1 MTKGKLLAID
11 TPSNIKNRFGVG
23 YKLIIE
29 PNQTTS
35 QEDFEKLK
43 DDYLD
48 PLVLS

>member
-23 YKLIIE
+23 YKLVIE
-29 PNQTTS
+29 PKDQMS
-35 QEDFEKLK
+35 HEEFSKLK